1 MIPMRRII
9 PTILLRGPTAVKG
22 RGFAADRPIGPAAVI
37 ARLHEARGVD
47 ELVLLDVDAT
57 RQGRGPDL
65 AAIRGV
71 AELLFTPF
79 AAGGGVRSVD
89 DARAL
94 LDCGADKVVVG
105 SAKAA
110 HLVPAL
116 AARLGGQSVV
126 VTLDHRGEPLD
137 DVALHAIELESLG
150 AGEILLQSVARDGT
164 MTGYDLD
171 LIDRVCEAV
180 RIPVV
185 ASGGAGSYADM
196 ALALEAGASAVAA
209 GAMFAFTEAT
219 PAGAAT
225 YLAARGWRV
234 RTPVLEHTR

>member
-1 MIPMRRII
+1 MTPMRRIV

-22 RGFAADRPIGPAAVI
+22 RAFAADRPIGPAAVI

-71 AELLFTPF
+71 ADLLFTPF
-79 AAGGGVRSVD
+79 AAGGGVCSPR
-89 DARAL
+89 DAKAL

-105 SAKAA
+105 SVKLNLIAT
-110 HLVPAL
+110 L
-116 AARLGGQSVV
+116 AGRLGAQSVV
-126 VTLDHRGEPLD
+126 VTLDHRDEPLA
-137 DVALHAIELESLG
+137 DVVRCARMAADMG
-150 AGEILLQSVARDGT
+150 AGEILLQSVSRDGT

-209 GAMFAFTEAT
+209 GAMFAFTDAT
-219 PAGAAT
+219 PAGAAS

-234 RTPVLEHTR
+234 RTPVLA